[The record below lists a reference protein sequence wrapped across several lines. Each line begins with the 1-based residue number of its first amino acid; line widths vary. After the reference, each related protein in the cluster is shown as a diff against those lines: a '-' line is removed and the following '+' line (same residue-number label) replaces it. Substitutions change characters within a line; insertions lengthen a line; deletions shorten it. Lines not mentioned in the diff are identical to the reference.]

1 LPLALR
7 AVRQVAPSTPPRPA
21 RPRAARTQGER
32 ALKWGRASGRR
43 RNGATQAEACIS
55 WAATLATSAV
65 GDRDGPASSQEV
77 AGPQRIGGVE
87 QELAE
92 AGEVGGAGD
101 LGQDRR
107 SSFPP
112 SSGQAWQP
120 RPFAR
125 TLGGVQARPD
135 HPVQQ
140 AVLGRDPALAPSP
153 TPQVRAESARA
164 LCTGCGGP
172 LVGRQRVGCS
182 SRCRAVVSR
191 QRKAEA
197 RRERDAEIRALLEA
211 ALEKLREDP

>member
-1 LPLALR
+1 MPLALR

-107 SSFPP
+107 SSF
-112 SSGQAWQP
+112 
-120 RPFAR
+120 
-125 TLGGVQARPD
+125 RPD

-164 LCTGCGGP
+164 LRTGCGGP

-197 RRERDAEIRALLEA
+197 RRERHAEIRALLEA